1 MKCRYFTFL
10 FLSFLISS
18 EVEVDGKA
26 PLFKLENE
34 YGEKISLE
42 DFSGKKI
49 ILEWTNHE
57 CPFVIRHYETQNMQT
72 LQKDFT
78 EDGVIWLSIIS
89 SAPNRQGHIT
99 KKQSIQLTEDRDA
112 YPTHVLFDPDGS
124 VGKMYGAKTTPH
136 MYIIDEQRLLR
147 YAGAIDDL
155 GMTGA
160 LFNTDLSTSN
170 NYIRLAMNSIA
181 ENKEIKDKKT
191 RPYGCSIKY
200 P

>member
-89 SAPNRQGHIT
+89 SAPNRQGHVKIG
-99 KKQSIQLTEDRDA
+99 RA
-112 YPTHVLFDPDGS
+112 HV
-124 VGKMYGAKTTPH
+124 
-136 MYIIDEQRLLR
+136 
-147 YAGAIDDL
+147 
-155 GMTGA
+155 
-160 LFNTDLSTSN
+160 
-170 NYIRLAMNSIA
+170 
-181 ENKEIKDKKT
+181 
-191 RPYGCSIKY
+191 
-200 P
+200 